1 MKINKKEVA
10 FYELEGLLEDFYVMV
25 LDEDERL
32 VFYLGHYD
40 NEDIMFL
47 FCSNPTSDEQK
58 IIALIED
65 DIDYSIKDYV
75 RSYTNWDEAY

>member
-32 VFYLGHYD
+32 VF
-40 NEDIMFL
+40 
-47 FCSNPTSDEQK
+47 
-58 IIALIED
+58 
-65 DIDYSIKDYV
+65 
-75 RSYTNWDEAY
+75 